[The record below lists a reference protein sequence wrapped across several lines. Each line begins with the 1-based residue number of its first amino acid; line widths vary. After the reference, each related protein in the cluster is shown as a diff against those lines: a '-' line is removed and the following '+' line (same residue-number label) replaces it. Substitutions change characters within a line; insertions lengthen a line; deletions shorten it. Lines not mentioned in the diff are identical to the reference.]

1 MPKSRTGL
9 TVDDV
14 RSVLFSSPPVGK
26 RGYNRDDVDAL
37 LRQIEER
44 LESRN
49 DLSAEDVRTAVF
61 HKPPLFRRGYH
72 EDQVDEFLDRAV
84 VAIQAL
90 ESGRR

>member
-1 MPKSRTGL
+1 MPKSRSGL

-14 RSVLFSSPPVGK
+14 RGIAFSSPPVGK

-37 LRQIEER
+37 LSQIEER
-44 LESRN
+44 LQSGN
-49 DLSAEDVRTAVF
+49 DLSPEDVRTAVF
-61 HKPPLFRRGYH
+61 RKPPLFRRGYH

-84 VAIQAL
+84 AAIQAL